1 MPNYSSKRRF
11 SKGAA
16 HFVNQIGWL
25 AAQAMLWIFTI
36 SVVFPMLWTVF
47 ASFKT
52 SREIFNDPWG
62 IPHALQFQNY
72 ITAWTKMNAGVYM
85 FNSLLVSAGSLLMI
99 MGLGSMIAY
108 VLARYEFPGNRLIY
122 FFFISGMIIP
132 VFLSYIPAWFLHRSL
147 GLLNTYWSLIIQYTA
162 FNLPFTVFMLHSFF
176 KTLPKELEEA
186 AMVDGASLFTVF
198 WKIMLP
204 LSKSGLL
211 TVTVFNF
218 LGVWNE
224 FTWALIT
231 ISDDKLK
238 TLPLGAV
245 NIMQQAKYATDWG
258 AMFAGFVIILIPTFA
273 VYILFQSKLTE
284 GITIGALK

>member
-1 MPNYSSKRRF
+1 MFKSYNQNES
-11 SKGAA
+11 GASRA
-16 HFVNQIGWL
+16 IGQLGWIG
-25 AAQAMLWIFTI
+25 AQLMLWIYMGM
-36 SVVFPMLWTVF
+36 VVFPMLWTVF

-52 SREIFNDPWG
+52 SPEIFNDPWG
-62 IPHALQFQNY
+62 APAAMQWQNY
-72 ITAWTKMNAGVYM
+72 INAWTKMNAGTYIV
-85 FNSLLVSAGSLLMI
+85 NSVIVSAGSLFLI
-99 MGLGSMIAY
+99 MALGSMIAY
-108 VLARYEFPGNRLIY
+108 VLARYEFPGNRFI
-122 FFFISGMIIP
+122 FFFFVGGMMIP
-132 VFLSYIPAWFLHRSL
+132 GFLAYIPAWFLHRSL
-147 GLLNTYWSLIIQYTA
+147 GLLDSYWSLIIQYTA
-162 FNLPFTVFMLHSFF
+162 FGLPFTVFMLQSFF

-186 AMVDGASLFTVF
+186 AVVDGASLFTVF

-211 TVTVFNF
+211 TVSVFNF
-218 LGVWNE
+218 LSVWNE

-231 ISDDKLK
+231 ISSDDIK

>member
-1 MPNYSSKRRF
+1 
-11 SKGAA
+11 
-16 HFVNQIGWL
+16 
-25 AAQAMLWIFTI
+25 MLWIYMGM
-36 SVVFPMLWTVF
+36 VVFPMLWTVF

-52 SREIFNDPWG
+52 SPEIFNDPWG
-62 IPHALQFQNY
+62 APAAMQWQNY
-72 ITAWTKMNAGVYM
+72 INAWTKMNAGTYIV
-85 FNSLLVSAGSLLMI
+85 NSVIVSAGSLFLI
-99 MGLGSMIAY
+99 MALGSMIAY
-108 VLARYEFPGNRLIY
+108 VLARYEFPGNRFI
-122 FFFISGMIIP
+122 FFFFVGGMMIP
-132 VFLSYIPAWFLHRSL
+132 GFLAYIPAWFLHRSL
-147 GLLNTYWSLIIQYTA
+147 GLLDSYWSLIIQYTA
-162 FNLPFTVFMLHSFF
+162 FGLPFTVFMLQSFF

-186 AMVDGASLFTVF
+186 AVVDGASLFTVF

-211 TVTVFNF
+211 TVSVFNF
-218 LGVWNE
+218 LSVWNE

-231 ISDDKLK
+231 ISSDDIK

>member
-1 MPNYSSKRRF
+1 MRLA
-11 SKGAA
+11 G
-16 HFVNQIGWL
+16 QTGWF
-25 AAQAMLWIFTI
+25 AAQLMLWVFMAL
-36 SVVFPMLWTVF
+36 VVFPMLWTIF

-52 SREIFNDPWG
+52 SPEIFNDPWG
-62 IPHALQFQNY
+62 LPEIPQLQNY
-72 ITAWTKMNAGVYM
+72 VTAWTKMNAGTYIL
-85 FNSLLVSAGSLLMI
+85 NSVIVSAGSLLLI

-108 VLARYEFPGNRLIY
+108 VLARYDFRGNR
-122 FFFISGMIIP
+122 FFFFFFVSGMMIP
-132 VFLSYIPAWFLHRSL
+132 GFLAFIPAWFLHRSL
-147 GLLNTYWSLIIQYTA
+147 GLLDTYWSLIIQYTA
-162 FNLPFTVFMLHSFF
+162 FNLPFTVFMLQSFF

-186 AMVDGASLFTVF
+186 ALVDGASLFTVF
-198 WKIMLP
+198 FKIMLP

-211 TVTVFNF
+211 TVSVFNF

-231 ISDDKLK
+231 ISDETKK

-258 AMFAGFVIILIPTFA
+258 AMFAGFVIILIPTFI

-284 GITIGALK
+284 GITVGALK